1 MNPKAKKRIDYFLR
15 LVSEYIAE
23 EYSPIY
29 YRHITHDKNLSKI
42 YNLVC
47 GYYLGGNNV
56 PDTAAMI
63 VENIK
68 NLPDVYPY
76 LDNESDL
83 YEELPPSE
91 DMNYD
96 E

>member
-1 MNPKAKKRIDYFLR
+1 MNPKAKKKIQHFLH
-15 LVSEYIAE
+15 LVSEYISE
-23 EYSPIY
+23 EYHPAY
-29 YRHITHDKNLSKI
+29 YKHITHDKNLSKI

-47 GYYLGGNNV
+47 RYYLGGNNV
-56 PDTAAMI
+56 PDTAGMV

-76 LDNESDL
+76 IDTESDL
-83 YEELPPSE
+83 YEELPPSD